1 MMKDSGMTAGS
12 TMRFTVMV
20 VADESLRVM
29 LQAQDDTGACFTEHA
44 GALLAGA

>member
-1 MMKDSGMTAGS
+1 
-12 TMRFTVMV
+12 MRFTVML

-29 LQAQDDTGACFTEHA
+29 LQAQDDTGAWLTEHA